1 MEYKRS
7 VDGGLTWSDPIVE
20 PNSKALFD
28 RNIGRTFMCEKAVKL
43 DNGNIILFYL
53 TCDMITNG
61 VIWEPYFEPYYAFS
75 KDNGVSFTEARPL
88 FDKRGRIYDVLYKDG
103 TLYILFFANPELP
116 GKAHSEEYDLE
127 LYISSDN
134 GNTFEFRSKLPFD
147 TMINCYYGTMEFTK
161 TGTLIAYT
169 YCDKDE
175 FHLKYVISTDNGI
188 TWSENRFAFFKKKL
202 RNPQLIRYNDLF
214 SFMVEVEIRKN
225 FTDPLC
231 CILLQMA
238 LTGMT
243 DNIYAMLRQDWARIP
258 TIC

>member
-1 MEYKRS
+1 
-7 VDGGLTWSDPIVE
+7 
-20 PNSKALFD
+20 
-28 RNIGRTFMCEKAVKL
+28 MCEKAVKL

-75 KDNGVSFTEARPL
+75 KDNGVSFTEAKPL

-214 SFMVEVEIRKN
+214 FIHGRGGDPKEFYGSLMLYSSADGINWDDGQYLCYAKAGLGAYSNN
-225 FTDPLC
+225 FLIHMPNGQNRLMIHSSQAYEKSKTNVIMFFIDL
-231 CILLQMA
+231 
-238 LTGMT
+238 
-243 DNIYAMLRQDWARIP
+243 N
-258 TIC
+258 